1 MLALEMVLEVV
12 LQAAMEAVMEAVMEA
27 ESVMAQAPL
36 LRLPE
41 MVSSELH
48 GAQPT
53 ESWQ

>member
-1 MLALEMVLEVV
+1 MVLGMEAVMV
-12 LQAAMEAVMEAVMEA
+12 LEAVMEAAMEAAMEA
-27 ESVMAQAPL
+27 ESAMAQAPL

-48 GAQPT
+48 GALPT